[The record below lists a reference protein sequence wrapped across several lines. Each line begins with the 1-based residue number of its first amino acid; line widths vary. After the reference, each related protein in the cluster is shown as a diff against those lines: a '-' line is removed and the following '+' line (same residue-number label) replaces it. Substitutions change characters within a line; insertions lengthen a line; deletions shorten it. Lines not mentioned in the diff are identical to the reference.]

1 MVYWGKGVLGRAY
14 TGGSVGLIFAS
25 FDGIVA
31 LERTVGVFGSAR
43 HGVCFQLSC
52 VGEIKVELV

>member
-1 MVYWGKGVLGRAY
+1 M
-14 TGGSVGLIFAS
+14 GLIFAS